1 MITALCRVTGRQ
13 GCFSLLA
20 INYDRVDFD
29 AGRQEALV
37 AYQCV
42 KEASHDNASFC
53 RL

>member
-1 MITALCRVTGRQ
+1 MITALRRVSGRQ

-37 AYQCV
+37 AYRERILRQELRV
-42 KEASHDNASFC
+42 
-53 RL
+53 RVTG